1 MKENKKGKKTLYWGV
16 AIVAAI
22 ALAVVLFVMKDSI
35 WMALGGAVGMLI
47 VALLLRSWLDMSY
60 FRRLGKQVD
69 ALLPLLHQDPD
80 QYIEKLNAIM
90 GEPTSLGLK
99 QSKNINLAAAYCQKG
114 AYRIAADLLEK
125 LDPKLLPPNQK
136 GIYWADYA
144 LTQFHL
150 NRKRKAV
157 EILEAQ
163 REELTP
169 LRGTPN
175 LGGLMAVLEVY
186 RLMAV
191 GEKDLARE
199 ALAELKERWPADSIR
214 REITQLEK
222 ELK

>member
-1 MKENKKGKKTLYWGV
+1 MNESKRSSKTVYWVIALLGAV
-16 AIVAAI
+16 ALGIVLGILDFSMGIMLGAVAGWLVAA
-22 ALAVVLFVMKDSI
+22 LA
-35 WMALGGAVGMLI
+35 
-47 VALLLRSWLDMSY
+47 LRSYLDMAY

-99 QSKNINLAAAYCQKG
+99 QSKSINLAAAYCQKG

-125 LDPKLLPPNQK
+125 LDPKLLPPGQK

-150 NRKRKAV
+150 NRKKKALV
-157 EILEAQ
+157 ILEEQ
-163 REELTP
+163 KEELTP
-169 LRGTPN
+169 LRGSAD
-175 LGGLMAVLEVY
+175 LGALMAVLEVY

-191 GEKDLARE
+191 GEKELARE
-199 ALAELKERWPADSIR
+199 TLAELKERWPEDSIR

>member
-1 MKENKKGKKTLYWGV
+1 MKENKKSRKTLYWVVVILAAV
-16 AIVAAI
+16 A
-22 ALAVVLFVMKDSI
+22 LGVVLAYLDLSI
-35 WMALGGAVGMLI
+35 PIVIGGVVGWVVL
-47 VALLLRSWLDMSY
+47 ALLLRSWLDMSY

-99 QSKNINLAAAYCQKG
+99 QSKSINLAAAYCQKG

-150 NRKRKAV
+150 NRKKKAIV
-157 EILEAQ
+157 ILEQQKA
-163 REELTP
+163 ELAP
-169 LRGTPN
+169 LRSSAG

-186 RLMAV
+186 RLMAI
-191 GEKDLARE
+191 GEKELARE
-199 ALAELKERWPADSIR
+199 SLAELRERWPEDSIR
-214 REITQLEK
+214 REIAQLEK

>member
-22 ALAVVLFVMKDSI
+22 ALLVVLIVLDCSI
-35 WMALGGAVGMLI
+35 GIALGAGVGLL
-47 VALLLRSWLDMSY
+47 VAAFLLRSWLDMSY
-60 FRRLGKQVD
+60 FRKLGKQVD
-69 ALLPLLHQDPD
+69 AILPLLHQDPD

-90 GEPTSLGLK
+90 GDPTSLGLK

-157 EILEAQ
+157 EV
-163 REELTP
+163 R
-169 LRGTPN
+169 
-175 LGGLMAVLEVY
+175 
-186 RLMAV
+186 
-191 GEKDLARE
+191 
-199 ALAELKERWPADSIR
+199 
-214 REITQLEK
+214 
-222 ELK
+222 

>member
-1 MKENKKGKKTLYWGV
+1 MKENKKGRNTLYWGV

-22 ALAVVLFVMKDSI
+22 ALAVVLFVLKDSI
-35 WMALGGAVGMLI
+35 WMALGGAVGFLLA
-47 VALLLRSWLDMSY
+47 ALLFRSFLDMSY
-60 FRRLGKQVD
+60 FRKLGKQVD
-69 ALLPLLHQDPD
+69 AILPLLHEDPD

-157 EILEAQ
+157 EILEDR
-163 REELTP
+163 REELSD
-169 LRGTPN
+169 LRGSAGT
-175 LGGLMAVLEVY
+175 GALMAVLEVY
-186 RLMAV
+186 RLMAL

-199 ALAELKERWPADSIR
+199 ALAELKDRWPEDTIR
-214 REITQLEK
+214 REIAQLEK